1 MEGYTALA
9 NSSVTEVEFLYQ
21 QQLARS
27 AAETKKIGDSSKESG
42 KMLPETQR
50 KTKGLIKGK

>member
-21 QQLARS
+21 QELARS
-27 AAETKKIGDSSKESG
+27 SETKKIKDSSDKSG
-42 KMLPETQR
+42 KMLPESQR
-50 KTKGLIKGK
+50 KTKGLLKGK